1 MQVDIQGRVDNV
13 SLPSSKSLLPLFEAV
28 VNSIQSIQSSEER
41 ALGNIDIEIAR
52 DLSGLPLELAANE
65 LPPVTG
71 FVVTDDGPGFDDE
84 NYESFSTSDTTF
96 KKHLGGKGVGRF
108 LWLKAFGSVSI
119 QSVFGADHETS
130 ERCFEFACQADGVIN
145 HKVVA
150 CNGRSVQ
157 TKVMLDGFK
166 EPYRGKCPRKL
177 ADIADGIIQHCL
189 EYFVA
194 EDCPRIRV
202 RDITGDEIC
211 LNDRFSASVVLRSSE
226 EDLLIRNTAFKVKHL
241 LLNGTQD
248 HCVHYCAHKRVVK
261 TEKVSARV
269 PDLSGKIKDGDDHCV
284 YAAYVS
290 GDYLDSHVSTN
301 RTDFVF
307 QKTRDQETMDDVCW
321 DELDKG
327 VGDNAD
333 RYLRPYLDPIREQKA
348 ERIREYVETKAP
360 QYRHILRSN
369 KDELQRIAPGVN
381 DEHLEIELYKIDQRV
396 RLHIKEQAQEILQ
409 VAVDSPTNDSGVQQR
424 IEDLL
429 ARVTEVEEGDLA
441 RYVVQRKA
449 VLELLEKAL
458 ALNADDKYQ
467 HESVIHRIIY
477 PMKRTSD
484 HIESYDGQNL
494 WIIDERLSYHSYLA
508 SDIPLRQMEA
518 VDSESELR
526 PDIAVF
532 NKRLAYSEGDQPYS
546 SIVIIELKRPVRQR
560 YDEKDNP
567 IAQVY
572 DYIRDIRDGKKLD
585 ANGRPI
591 TTSTGTSYYAYIIAD
606 LTPALQTQAENG
618 TLTKTPDGMGYF
630 GYNGN
635 LNAYIEVI
643 SFGKLLTDAKKRNR
657 VLFDKLNLS
666 T

>member
-1 MQVDIQGRVDNV
+1 MQVDIRGRVDNV

-28 VNSIQSIQSSEER
+28 VNSIQSIQSAESD
-41 ALGNIDIEIAR
+41 LQGSIDVEVVR
-52 DLSGLPLELAANE
+52 DLNGLPLELTANE
-65 LPPVTG
+65 LPPITG
-71 FVVTDDGPGFDDE
+71 FLVVDDGPGFDDAS
-84 NYESFSTSDTTF
+84 YKSFSTSDTTF
-96 KKHLGGKGVGRF
+96 KRHLGGKGVGRF
-108 LWLKAFGSVSI
+108 LWLKAFDVVRI
-119 QSVFGADHETS
+119 ESVFRAGGKAS
-130 ERCFEFACQADGVIN
+130 ERCFNFACEADGVVNHSIN
-145 HKVVA
+145 T
-150 CNGRSVQ
+150 CNGRPTQ
-157 TKVMLDGFK
+157 TRVRLDGFK
-166 EPYRGKCPRKL
+166 EPYCRKCPRKL

-194 EDCPRIRV
+194 EDCPQIRV

-211 LNDRFSASVVLRSSE
+211 LNDRFSASVVLKASE

-241 LLNGTQD
+241 LLNGTHD

-261 TEKVSARV
+261 TDKVSARV
-269 PDLSGKIKDGDDHCV
+269 PDLSGKIKDGEDHCV

-290 GDYLDSHVSTN
+290 GDYLDSHVNTN

-333 RYLRPYLDPIREQKA
+333 RYLRPYLDPVREQKA

-360 QYRHILRSN
+360 QYRHILRSSR
-369 KDELQRIAPGVN
+369 DALQRIAPGVN
-381 DEHLEIELYKIDQRV
+381 DEHLELELYKIDQKI
-396 RLHIKEQAQEILQ
+396 RLHIREQAQEVLQ
-409 VAVDSPTNDSGVQQR
+409 TTEDESTDTSSVKQR

-429 ARVTEVEEGDLA
+429 ARVTEVEQGDLA

-458 ALNADDKYQ
+458 SLKADDKYQ
-467 HESVIHRIIY
+467 RESVIHRIVY
-477 PMKRTSD
+477 PMRRTSD
-484 HIESYDGQNL
+484 QIDSYDGQNL
-494 WIIDERLSYHSYLA
+494 WIIDERLSFHSYLS
-508 SDIPLRQMEA
+508 SDIPLKQIEA
-518 VDSESELR
+518 VDSQSELR
-526 PDIAVF
+526 PDIAIF
-532 NKRLAYSEGDQPYS
+532 NRRLAYSEGDEPYS
-546 SIVIIELKRPVRQR
+546 SIVIIEFKRPVRQN

-572 DYIRDIRDGKKLD
+572 DYIRGIRSGKQLD
-585 ANGRPI
+585 SNGRPI
-591 TTSTGTSYYAYIIAD
+591 STSAGTSYYAYVIAD

-630 GYNGN
+630 GYNSN
-635 LNAYIEVI
+635 LNAYVEVI
-643 SFGKLLTDAKKRNR
+643 SFSKLLADAKKRNR

-666 T
+666 P